1 MRILFL
7 SCALA
12 LAGCASYSGVVPA
25 GQDTYLVSRQ
35 AASGF
40 SGLGTLKADALREAD
55 TYCQGLHKMMKVVS
69 ATEAKPPYILGNF
82 HHLVKA
88 LDRKSTRLN
97 SSHTVISYAV
107 FCLK

>member
-82 HHLVKA
+82 PKA
-88 LDRKSTRLN
+88 EVQFMCLNAGDPRL
-97 SSHTVISYAV
+97 TGGT
-107 FCLK
+107 